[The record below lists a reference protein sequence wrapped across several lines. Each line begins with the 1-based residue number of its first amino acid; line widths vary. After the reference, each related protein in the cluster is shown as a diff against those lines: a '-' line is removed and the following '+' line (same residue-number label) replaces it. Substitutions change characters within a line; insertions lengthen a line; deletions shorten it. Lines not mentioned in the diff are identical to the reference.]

1 MKISNINRF
10 QVNLDDTNQPR
21 SRIGRSYSRTQ
32 TFLTGQLVPI
42 YVKEVLPNET
52 LKLDFSSLVRSITP
66 AVPTMDNAF
75 IDYYFFFVPNRLCTS
90 QPNDWQKVV
99 GENFGGYWFNPTE
112 QTLVNT
118 FNTVNISS
126 LNTETIGLKTYKIAP
141 QSLLNLLGAPV
152 LEVSRVLSSPASSG
166 VINTLAP
173 RAYYRIFDE
182 RLPKSLAFQLWGAC
196 VFSSLNHSSKIR

>member
-75 IDYYFFFVPNRLCTS
+75 IDYYFFQML
-90 QPNDWQKVV
+90 KV
-99 GENFGGYWFNPTE
+99 
-112 QTLVNT
+112 Q
-118 FNTVNISS
+118 
-126 LNTETIGLKTYKIAP
+126 
-141 QSLLNLLGAPV
+141 
-152 LEVSRVLSSPASSG
+152 
-166 VINTLAP
+166 
-173 RAYYRIFDE
+173 
-182 RLPKSLAFQLWGAC
+182 
-196 VFSSLNHSSKIR
+196 H